1 MAIHPESED
10 ILAISGLMAMSR
22 QEWKRAIGL
31 FEELID
37 VQVEN
42 PQPYTHLMLIRAM
55 RCEGEVISA
64 LNICIQAHELF
75 PQHPEL
81 EHEFA
86 GLSKVLGFAE

>member
-22 QEWKRAIGL
+22 QEWRRAIGL

-64 LNICIQAHELF
+64 LSICIQAHELF
-75 PQHPEL
+75 TQHPEL